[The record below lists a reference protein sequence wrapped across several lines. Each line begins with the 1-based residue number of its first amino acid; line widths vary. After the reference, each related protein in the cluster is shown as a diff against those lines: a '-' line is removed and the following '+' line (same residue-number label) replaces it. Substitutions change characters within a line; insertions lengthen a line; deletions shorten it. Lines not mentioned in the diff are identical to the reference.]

1 MPSKATN
8 PQNLIPQNKKSP
20 EERSRI
26 ARMGQVASTEAKRR
40 KKTFREAMEAI
51 LEKEVLDKNGN
62 KIDLLT
68 AISAKQIEKA
78 GKGDTKAFEVIRDT
92 IGERPVDKVMIADVE
107 PSVIAE
113 VEAMV
118 AGFFLFFSYSRKITV
133 FSRCCPLLTV
143 L

>member
-8 PQNLIPQNKKSP
+8 PQNLIPQSEKSP

-26 ARMGQVASTEAKRR
+26 ARMGQIASTEAKRR

-51 LEKEVLDKNGN
+51 LEKEVLDKSGN

-92 IGERPVDKVMIADVE
+92 IGQKPVERVEITEWDTKIAGEIEAYVD
-107 PSVIAE
+107 
-113 VEAMV
+113 
-118 AGFFLFFSYSRKITV
+118 GRKA
-133 FSRCCPLLTV
+133 
-143 L
+143 

>member
-26 ARMGQVASTEAKRR
+26 ARMGQIASTEAKRR

-51 LEKEVLDKNGN
+51 LEKEVIDKNGN
-62 KIDLLT
+62 KVDLLT

-92 IGERPVDKVMIADVE
+92 IGQKPVERVEITEWDTKIAGEIEAYVD
-107 PSVIAE
+107 
-113 VEAMV
+113 
-118 AGFFLFFSYSRKITV
+118 GRKA
-133 FSRCCPLLTV
+133 
-143 L
+143 

>member
-26 ARMGQVASTEAKRR
+26 ARMGQIASTEAKRR

-92 IGERPVDKVMIADVE
+92 IGQKPVERGEITEWDTKMAGEIEAYVD
-107 PSVIAE
+107 
-113 VEAMV
+113 
-118 AGFFLFFSYSRKITV
+118 GRKA
-133 FSRCCPLLTV
+133 
-143 L
+143 

>member
-26 ARMGQVASTEAKRR
+26 ARMGQIASTEAKRR

-68 AISAKQIEKA
+68 AISAKQVEKA
-78 GKGDTKAFEVIRDT
+78 SKGDTKAFEVIRDT
-92 IGERPVDKVMIADVE
+92 IGQKPVERVEITEWDTKIAGEIEAYVD
-107 PSVIAE
+107 
-113 VEAMV
+113 
-118 AGFFLFFSYSRKITV
+118 GRKA
-133 FSRCCPLLTV
+133 
-143 L
+143 

>member
-26 ARMGQVASTEAKRR
+26 ARMGQIASTEAKRR

-92 IGERPVDKVMIADVE
+92 IGQKPVERVEITEWDTKIADE
-107 PSVIAE
+107 I
-113 VEAMV
+113 EAYV
-118 AGFFLFFSYSRKITV
+118 DGRKA
-133 FSRCCPLLTV
+133 
-143 L
+143 

>member
-8 PQNLIPQNKKSP
+8 PQNLIPQSKKSP

-92 IGERPVDKVMIADVE
+92 IGQKPVERVEITEWDTKIAGEIEAYVD
-107 PSVIAE
+107 
-113 VEAMV
+113 
-118 AGFFLFFSYSRKITV
+118 GRKA
-133 FSRCCPLLTV
+133 
-143 L
+143 

>member
-8 PQNLIPQNKKSP
+8 PQNLIPQSENSP

-26 ARMGQVASTEAKRR
+26 ARMGEIASTEAKRR

-92 IGERPVDKVMIADVE
+92 IGQKPVERVEITEWDTKIAGEIEAYVD
-107 PSVIAE
+107 
-113 VEAMV
+113 
-118 AGFFLFFSYSRKITV
+118 GRKA
-133 FSRCCPLLTV
+133 
-143 L
+143 

>member
-8 PQNLIPQNKKSP
+8 PQNLIPQSKKSP

-92 IGERPVDKVMIADVE
+92 IGQKPVERVEITEWDTKIASEIEAYVD
-107 PSVIAE
+107 
-113 VEAMV
+113 
-118 AGFFLFFSYSRKITV
+118 GRKA
-133 FSRCCPLLTV
+133 
-143 L
+143 

>member
-51 LEKEVLDKNGN
+51 LEKEVIDKNGN

-92 IGERPVDKVMIADVE
+92 IGQKPVERVEITEWDTKIAGEIEAYVD
-107 PSVIAE
+107 
-113 VEAMV
+113 
-118 AGFFLFFSYSRKITV
+118 GRKA
-133 FSRCCPLLTV
+133 
-143 L
+143 

>member
-8 PQNLIPQNKKSP
+8 PQNLIPQSEKSP

-26 ARMGQVASTEAKRR
+26 ARMGQIASTEAKRR

-78 GKGDTKAFEVIRDT
+78 GKGDTKAFEVIRHT
-92 IGERPVDKVMIADVE
+92 IGQKPVERVEITEWDTKIAGEIEAYVD
-107 PSVIAE
+107 
-113 VEAMV
+113 
-118 AGFFLFFSYSRKITV
+118 GRKA
-133 FSRCCPLLTV
+133 
-143 L
+143 

>member
-8 PQNLIPQNKKSP
+8 PQNLIPQSEKSP

-26 ARMGQVASTEAKRR
+26 ARMGQIASTEAKRR
-40 KKTFREAMEAI
+40 KKTFREAIEAI

-92 IGERPVDKVMIADVE
+92 IGQKPVERVEITEWDTKIAGEIEAYVD
-107 PSVIAE
+107 
-113 VEAMV
+113 
-118 AGFFLFFSYSRKITV
+118 GRKA
-133 FSRCCPLLTV
+133 
-143 L
+143 

>member
-1 MPSKATN
+1 MPSKAAN
-8 PQNLIPQNKKSP
+8 PQNLIPQSKKSP

-26 ARMGQVASTEAKRR
+26 ARMGQIASTEAKRR

-92 IGERPVDKVMIADVE
+92 IGQKPVERVEITEWDTKIAGEIEAYVD
-107 PSVIAE
+107 
-113 VEAMV
+113 
-118 AGFFLFFSYSRKITV
+118 GRKA
-133 FSRCCPLLTV
+133 
-143 L
+143 

>member
-8 PQNLIPQNKKSP
+8 PQNLIPQTEKSP

-26 ARMGQVASTEAKRR
+26 ARMGQIASTEAKRR

-92 IGERPVDKVMIADVE
+92 IGQKPVERVEITEWDTKIAGEIEAYVD
-107 PSVIAE
+107 
-113 VEAMV
+113 
-118 AGFFLFFSYSRKITV
+118 GRKA
-133 FSRCCPLLTV
+133 
-143 L
+143 

>member
-8 PQNLIPQNKKSP
+8 PQNLIPQSEKSP

-26 ARMGQVASTEAKRR
+26 ARMGRIASTEAKRR

-92 IGERPVDKVMIADVE
+92 IGEKPVERVEITEWDTKIAGE
-107 PSVIAE
+107 I
-113 VEAMV
+113 EAYV
-118 AGFFLFFSYSRKITV
+118 DRRKA
-133 FSRCCPLLTV
+133 
-143 L
+143 